1 MTEFLDGFTVM
12 VLIVLTLAVA
22 VLVAWA
28 GVLALR
34 RVVERVVMWIQVRR
48 FASWR
53 R

>member
-1 MTEFLDGFTVM
+1 MTKFLDGFTVM

-22 VLVAWA
+22 VLVAWV
-28 GVLALR
+28 GVLLR